1 MIPLAAE
8 FKAFGNLGKF
18 QNQYYPNFPGNRQQ
32 DPCRKVSVQDGG
44 QNVNTDMKL
53 NFKIEFHAVIA
64 MYEIS
69 TVCHA
74 VDHNSSAVIEYFH
87 HLYETIKYCEPLLI
101 IDR

>member
-1 MIPLAAE
+1 MPALSASRFLVTGGYPAATTITFFILFVGVLYMIPLAAE

-53 NFKIEFHAVIA
+53 NFKIEFQ
-64 MYEIS
+64 M
-69 TVCHA
+69 
-74 VDHNSSAVIEYFH
+74 
-87 HLYETIKYCEPLLI
+87 L
-101 IDR
+101 